1 MGGIMSDKPTTS
13 YLKLKVIER
22 VLRLSSKDKE
32 VLRQLDFML
41 SAVNTCTFTIT
52 LEE

>member
-1 MGGIMSDKPTTS
+1 MSDKPTIS

-32 VLRQLDFML
+32 VLQQLDFML
-41 SAVNTCTFTIT
+41 SAINTHTFTIR
-52 LEE
+52 LEEITIK